1 MTAMFFNAGSFDQ
14 DLSAWDVSGVDDSPG
29 SVDSFEQI
37 FEGSG
42 LSTENYD
49 RILIGWSRLDLLEG
63 EPFGAPGIS
72 YCDAGPF
79 RTHLQEEF
87 GWTINDA
94 GQASGC
100 PSDLVASDSQSVAT
114 DGPVP
119 FTSGVR
125 VTFSGTSGSGLVTVA
140 RFSESP
146 LRTDSISESNV
157 SSYRVVIVDGPNL
170 SFDSN
175 TEVRFDVSEFR
186 GIGSPSDV
194 TVYSRPVP
202 GGDSLSSLPTSSSSG
217 EIVAETGRFSEFVFA
232 SNSSSNPLPVELTGF
247 DATPEEKT
255 VRLSWQTASETN
267 NSGFAV
273 QHTSP
278 TTTGWTKLGF
288 VNSKADGGTTTAAQ
302 SYRFT
307 TEDLSVGTHEFR
319 LKQVDTDGSTHL
331 SKTVTAEI
339 GLDQPVRL
347 TAPAPNPVQNR
358 ATLSFAVQE
367 ARRTTVRLY
376 DALGRQVTTLYR
388 GTPTAGESQTVALP
402 AADLSSGVYFVH
414 LQAGER
420 TATRRLTV
428 VR

>member
-1 MTAMFFNAGSFDQ
+1 
-14 DLSAWDVSGVDDSPG
+14 
-29 SVDSFEQI
+29 
-37 FEGSG
+37 
-42 LSTENYD
+42 
-49 RILIGWSRLDLLEG
+49 
-63 EPFGAPGIS
+63 
-72 YCDAGPF
+72 
-79 RTHLQEEF
+79 
-87 GWTINDA
+87 
-94 GQASGC
+94 
-100 PSDLVASDSQSVAT
+100 
-114 DGPVP
+114 
-119 FTSGVR
+119 
-125 VTFSGTSGSGLVTVA
+125 
-140 RFSESP
+140 
-146 LRTDSISESNV
+146 V

-402 AADLSSGVYFVH
+402 AADLSSGVYFVR
-414 LQAGER
+414 LRAGER